1 MLRHCRSAKAAAYA
15 GHNTASTFLPRS
27 MTLRAALSA
36 EIPEPFR
43 VHSGLRGQSLPPGAR
58 IRPMSEADLP
68 GVLAIQAEAYA
79 GADFAPEQPAVYR
92 DRMALA
98 PDLCLVATDAGGTL
112 LGYLVSHPWHT
123 GEPPPLDTELGALP
137 PASGCWYLHDCAV
150 AAQAH
155 GQGVAAVLYQ
165 TAQATAQARGLRSA
179 ALVAV
184 GNAAGYWARV
194 GYGAQERPELAA
206 KLSGYGRGARYMA
219 RAL

>member
-1 MLRHCRSAKAAAYA
+1 M
-15 GHNTASTFLPRS
+15 TF
-27 MTLRAALSA
+27 RAALSA
-36 EIPEPFR
+36 EIPDTFR
-43 VHSGLRGQSLPPGAR
+43 VHSGQPVPPGLQ
-58 IRPMSEADLP
+58 IRPMSLADLP

-79 GADFAPEQPAVYR
+79 DADFAPEQPAVYR

-98 PDLCLVATDAGGTL
+98 PDLCLVATDAAGAL

-123 GEPPPLDTELGALP
+123 GEPPLLDTALGTLP

-155 GQGVAAVLYQ
+155 GQGVAAALYQ
-165 TAQATAQARGLRSA
+165 AAQAAAQVRGLGSA

-184 GNAAGYWARV
+184 GEAAGYWARV
-194 GYGAQERPELAA
+194 GYSVQDRAELAA
-206 KLSGYGRGARYMA
+206 KLAGYGRGARYMA

>member
-1 MLRHCRSAKAAAYA
+1 M
-15 GHNTASTFLPRS
+15 TF
-27 MTLRAALSA
+27 RAALSS
-36 EIPEPFR
+36 EIPEPSR
-43 VHSGLRGQSLPPGAR
+43 VHSGLDVP

-79 GADFAPEQPAVYR
+79 SADFAPEQPAVYR

-98 PDLCLVATDAGGTL
+98 PDLCLVATDAAGAL

-123 GEPPPLDTELGALP
+123 GAPPPLDTALGRLP

-150 AAQAH
+150 AARAH
-155 GQGVAAVLYQ
+155 GQGVAAALYQ
-165 TAQATAQARGLRSA
+165 AAQAAAQARGLGRA

-184 GNAAGYWARV
+184 GDAASYWARL
-194 GYGAQERPELAA
+194 GYRVQERPELAA
-206 KLSGYGRGARYMA
+206 KLSGYGSGARYMA

>member
-1 MLRHCRSAKAAAYA
+1 
-15 GHNTASTFLPRS
+15 

-36 EIPEPFR
+36 ENPDTFC
-43 VHSGLRGQSLPPGAR
+43 VYSGQPLPAGVQ
-58 IRPMSEADLP
+58 IRPMSAADLP

-98 PDLCLVATDAGGTL
+98 PDLCLVATDAAGAL

-123 GEPPPLDTELGALP
+123 GEPPPLDTELEALP
-137 PASGCWYLHDCAV
+137 PASDCWYLHDCAV
-150 AAQAH
+150 AARAH
-155 GQGVAAVLYQ
+155 GQGVAAALYQ
-165 TAQATAQARGLRSA
+165 AAQALAQARGLHSA

-184 GNAAGYWARV
+184 GDAASYWARA
-194 GYGAQERPELAA
+194 GYSVQERPELAA
-206 KLSGYGRGARYMA
+206 QLSGYGSGARYMA